1 MTYQPID
8 HQVSFVL
15 PLYFWKAEI
24 VFSRI
29 ASNSE
34 NITVAV
40 PPAPTA
46 RHVVSTEKLGKGYW
60 RALLNWSDGRS
71 QYCSEKMIVIT

>member
-1 MTYQPID
+1 MTYQPVT

-24 VFSRI
+24 VFTRI
-29 ASNSE
+29 ASGADQV
-34 NITVAV
+34 TV
-40 PPAPTA
+40 PIQPADLS
-46 RHVVSTEKLGKGYW
+46 RHVVSTEKLDKGYW

-71 QYCSEKMIVIT
+71 QYCSEKMIEIV

>member
-1 MTYQPID
+1 MTYQPVT

-24 VFSRI
+24 VFTRI
-29 ASNSE
+29 ASNDE
-34 NITVAV
+34 NITVPIQPGNV
-40 PPAPTA
+40 P

-71 QYCSEKMIVIT
+71 RYCSEKMIEIA